1 MVPKKS
7 PRIPLELHQI
17 KAYEFYQKRL
27 ASGKEG
33 NEIDD
38 WQQAKEYLSQHPRA
52 ILAWNLKMPYR
63 GGKRLI
69 KRLLLSLQ
77 SLVRV
82 AWKLLIFPFWLF
94 QQIPGL
100 FAREDKDSR
109 TFAIDVV
116 KTIISALGLIATL
129 LAGIGLIVNYFNS
142 QAEMQL
148 TQQRLITER
157 FSKAVEQIGSGKEEV
172 VIGGIYS
179 LERIAKDSPKD
190 QWTIMEVL
198 TSYIRKNSPIPSNK
212 RQLKPEAEERE
223 KTPEKLPSV
232 SIPVQA
238 ALTVIGRR
246 KGDNLAETTDSNK
259 IKILDLSRTN
269 LRGANLNRANLNR
282 ASLHLANLNGAFLE
296 EANLDGANLNRA
308 NLNGAN
314 LDGAKLI
321 GANLIGA
328 NLNGANLNGANLNGA
343 NLIGAKLIGANL
355 NGANL
360 NGAFLIG
367 AFLIEANLEEA
378 NLNGANLNGA
388 SLNGAF
394 LRGAFLIGANL
405 NGASLN
411 GAFLRGAFLNG
422 AEGLNPE
429 QIKSA
434 CSWEKA
440 IYTEAKWDEDKQ
452 LWVVADREANQR
464 EIEKLKRDK
473 NSDPPNP
480 RLFSALCDNF
490 CLWNREMLTGD
501 ETSTFP

>member
-17 KAYEFYQKRL
+17 KAYEFYQQRL

-129 LAGIGLIVNYFNS
+129 SAGIGLFVNYRNS
-142 QAEMQL
+142 QAEMRL
-148 TQQRLITER
+148 TQERLITER
-157 FSKAVEQIGSGKEEV
+157 FSKAVEQIGNTKEEV

-198 TSYIRKNSPIPSNK
+198 TSYIRKNSPIPSNIQ
-212 RQLKPEAEERE
+212 QLEPEERE
-223 KTPEKLPSV
+223 KALEKLPSV

-246 KGDNLAETTDSNK
+246 KVENDQAGDNLAETNDFAGDNLAETTDFSK

-269 LRGANLNRANLNR
+269 LRGANLN
-282 ASLHLANLNGAFLE
+282 
-296 EANLDGANLNRA
+296 GANLNRA
-308 NLNGAN
+308 NLWE
-314 LDGAKLI
+314 
-321 GANLIGA
+321 A
-328 NLNGANLNGANLNGA
+328 NLNGANLNRANLYRAELKGA
-343 NLIGAKLIGANL
+343 NLIRANLKGANL
-355 NGANL
+355 DGANL
-360 NGAFLIG
+360 LNR
-367 AFLIEANLEEA
+367 ANLNRGILTTGWLIANLDEA

-388 SLNGAF
+388 V
-394 LRGAFLIGANL
+394 
-405 NGASLN
+405 
-411 GAFLRGAFLNG
+411 
-422 AEGLNPE
+422 GLNPE

-434 CSWEKA
+434 CFWERA
-440 IYTEAKWDEDKQ
+440 IYTQAKWDKDKK
-452 LWVVADREANQR
+452 LWVAADREANQR
-464 EIEKLKRDK
+464 EIDKLKGDK
-473 NSDPPNP
+473 NSDPRNP
-480 RLFSALCDNF
+480 IDC
-490 CLWNREMLTGD
+490 T
-501 ETSTFP
+501 TK

>member
-1 MVPKKS
+1 MAQKKS

-212 RQLKPEAEERE
+212 RQLKPEGEERE

-269 LRGANLNRANLNR
+269 LRGANLNRANLNG
-282 ASLHLANLNGAFLE
+282 ANLILANLNGAFLE
-296 EANLDGANLNRA
+296 EANLDGANLDGA
-308 NLNGAN
+308 NLNRAN

-321 GANLIGA
+321 GANLMGA
-328 NLNGANLNGANLNGA
+328 KLNGANLNGA
-343 NLIGAKLIGANL
+343 NLIGANLIGAKLIEADLEEANLIGANL
-355 NGANL
+355 V
-360 NGAFLIG
+360 G
-367 AFLIEANLEEA
+367 AFLIEADLEEA
-378 NLNGANLNGA
+378 NLNGAYLNGA
-388 SLNGAF
+388 SLDGAY

-405 NGASLN
+405 NRADLDGAYLRGANLDGANLN
-411 GAFLRGAFLNG
+411 RANLRGAFLIG

-452 LWVVADREANQR
+452 LWVAADREANQR
-464 EIEKLKRDK
+464 EIDKLKRDK
-473 NSDPPNP
+473 NSDPPNLIDCNP
-480 RLFSALCDNF
+480 HSA
-490 CLWNREMLTGD
+490 
-501 ETSTFP
+501 P

>member
-17 KAYEFYQKRL
+17 KAYEFYQQRL

-38 WQQAKEYLSQHPRA
+38 WQQAKEYFSQHPRA

-157 FSKAVEQIGSGKEEV
+157 FSKAVEQIGNNKEEV

-198 TSYIRKNSPIPSNK
+198 TSYIRKNSPIPSNIQ
-212 RQLKPEAEERE
+212 QLEPEERQ
-223 KTPEKLPSV
+223 KALEKLPSV

-246 KGDNLAETTDSNK
+246 KVENDQAGDNLAGTTDSNK
-259 IKILDLSRTN
+259 IKFLDLSGTN
-269 LRGANLNRANLNR
+269 LRGANLILANLNLANLNGANLIGANLIGANLIGANLNEAYLYGAYLNRAYLNEAYLNRANLDRANLNRANLNGAILDRADLIGADLNEADLIGANLNRANLNR
-282 ASLHLANLNGAFLE
+282 AN
-296 EANLDGANLNRA
+296 
-308 NLNGAN
+308 
-314 LDGAKLI
+314 LI

-328 NLNGANLNGANLNGA
+328 V
-343 NLIGAKLIGANL
+343 
-355 NGANL
+355 
-360 NGAFLIG
+360 
-367 AFLIEANLEEA
+367 
-378 NLNGANLNGA
+378 
-388 SLNGAF
+388 
-394 LRGAFLIGANL
+394 
-405 NGASLN
+405 
-411 GAFLRGAFLNG
+411 
-422 AEGLNPE
+422 GLNPE

-434 CSWEKA
+434 CFWERA
-440 IYTEAKWDEDKQ
+440 IHTQAKWDEDKQ
-452 LWVVADREANQR
+452 LWVAADREANQR
-464 EIEKLKRDK
+464 EIDKLKRDK

-480 RLFSALCDNF
+480 IDC
-490 CLWNREMLTGD
+490 T
-501 ETSTFP
+501 TK

>member
-17 KAYEFYQKRL
+17 KAHEFYQKRL

-38 WQQAKEYLSQHPRA
+38 WQQAKEYFSQHPRA
-52 ILAWNLKMPYR
+52 IFAWNLKMPYR

-109 TFAIDVV
+109 TFAIEVV

-129 LAGIGLIVNYFNS
+129 LAGIGLFLNYLNS
-142 QAEMQL
+142 QAERQL
-148 TQQRLITER
+148 IQERLITER
-157 FSKAVEQIGSGKEEV
+157 FSKAVEQIGNTKEEV

-198 TSYIRKNSPIPSNK
+198 TSYIRKNSPIPSNIE
-212 RQLKPEAEERE
+212 QLEPEERQ
-223 KTPEKLPSV
+223 KALEKLPSV

-269 LRGANLNRANLNR
+269 LSGANLNGANLNRANLNR
-282 ASLHLANLNGAFLE
+282 AYLNVANLKGAYLKEANLNRASLGFAKLEGARLNGADLNRADLKGAYLNRANLNGAKLE
-296 EANLDGANLNRA
+296 GAQLNRAYLNRA

-314 LDGAKLI
+314 L
-321 GANLIGA
+321 NLAYLDGA
-328 NLNGANLNGANLNGA
+328 NLNGAKLKGADLNLAYLDGAYLDGAYLNRAILFGA
-343 NLIGAKLIGANL
+343 RDLH
-355 NGANL
+355 
-360 NGAFLIG
+360 
-367 AFLIEANLEEA
+367 
-378 NLNGANLNGA
+378 
-388 SLNGAF
+388 
-394 LRGAFLIGANL
+394 
-405 NGASLN
+405 
-411 GAFLRGAFLNG
+411 
-422 AEGLNPE
+422 PE

-434 CSWEKA
+434 CFWERA
-440 IYTEAKWDEDKQ
+440 IHTQAKWDKDKQ
-452 LWVVADREANQR
+452 LWVAADPKANQR
-464 EIEKLKRDK
+464 EIDKLKRDK
-473 NSDPPNP
+473 NSDLPNP
-480 RLFSALCDNF
+480 IDCN
-490 CLWNREMLTGD
+490 TK
-501 ETSTFP
+501 

>member
-17 KAYEFYQKRL
+17 KAHEFYQKRL

-179 LERIAKDSPKD
+179 LERIAKDSRED

-198 TSYIRKNSPIPSNK
+198 TSYIRKNSPIPSNIQ
-212 RQLKPEAEERE
+212 QLEPAARE
-223 KTPEKLPSV
+223 KALEKLPSV

-246 KGDNLAETTDSNK
+246 KVENVQAGDNLAETTDPNK

-282 ASLHLANLNGAFLE
+282 A
-296 EANLDGANLNRA
+296 NLDGANLN
-308 NLNGAN
+308 
-314 LDGAKLI
+314 GAKLWV
-321 GANLIGA
+321 AY
-328 NLNGANLNGANLNGA
+328 LNGANLNGANLNGA
-343 NLIGAKLIGANL
+343 KLWVAYL

-360 NGAFLIG
+360 NGAY
-367 AFLIEANLEEA
+367 
-378 NLNGANLNGA
+378 LNGANLNGA
-388 SLNGAF
+388 KLNRADLNRAYLNGAD
-394 LRGAFLIGANL
+394 LNGAYLNGAILNRAYLNGAILNRAYLNGAILNGAYLNGADLNGAYLNGAILNGANL
-405 NGASLN
+405 YGAILW
-411 GAFLRGAFLNG
+411 G
-422 AEGLNPE
+422 AEVDPK

-434 CSWEKA
+434 CFWEKA
-440 IYTEAKWDEDKQ
+440 IYTESKWDKDKK
-452 LWVVADREANQR
+452 LWVAEDREANRR

-473 NSDPPNP
+473 NSDPRNP
-480 RLFSALCDNF
+480 IDCN
-490 CLWNREMLTGD
+490 TK
-501 ETSTFP
+501 

>member
-1 MVPKKS
+1 MVPRKS

-17 KAYEFYQKRL
+17 KAHQFYQKRL

-38 WQQAKEYLSQHPRA
+38 WQQAKEYFSQHPRA

-129 LAGIGLIVNYFNS
+129 SAGIGLFVNYLNS
-142 QAEMQL
+142 QAEIQL
-148 TQQRLITER
+148 IQERLITER

-198 TSYIRKNSPIPSNK
+198 TSYIRKNSPIPSNIQ
-212 RQLKPEAEERE
+212 QLEPEERQ
-223 KTPEKLPSV
+223 KALEKLPSV

-246 KGDNLAETTDSNK
+246 KVENDQAGDNLAETTYFNK
-259 IKILDLSRTN
+259 TKILDLSQTN
-269 LRGANLNRANLNR
+269 LR
-282 ASLHLANLNGAFLE
+282 
-296 EANLDGANLNRA
+296 EANLIL
-308 NLNGAN
+308 
-314 LDGAKLI
+314 
-321 GANLIGA
+321 
-328 NLNGANLNGANLNGA
+328 ANLNGANLNGA
-343 NLIGAKLIGANL
+343 NLIGANLIGAYLNGAFLVQANLIGANL
-355 NGANL
+355 NRAILNGANLIGANLTGAELFGANLKEAGLFGAELNGANLIVANLDGANLDGAELNGANLDGANL
-360 NGAFLIG
+360 NGAI
-367 AFLIEANLEEA
+367 
-378 NLNGANLNGA
+378 
-388 SLNGAF
+388 
-394 LRGAFLIGANL
+394 
-405 NGASLN
+405 
-411 GAFLRGAFLNG
+411 LNG
-422 AEGLNPE
+422 AEGLNPK

-434 CSWEKA
+434 CFWEKA
-440 IYTEAKWDEDKQ
+440 IYTESKWDEDKQ
-452 LWVVADREANQR
+452 LWVAADREANQR

-501 ETSTFP
+501 ETSIFP

>member
-1 MVPKKS
+1 MVPRKS

-17 KAYEFYQKRL
+17 KAHEFYQKRL

-38 WQQAKEYLSQHPRA
+38 WQQAKEYFSQHPRA

-129 LAGIGLIVNYFNS
+129 LAGIGLFVNYLNS
-142 QAEMQL
+142 QAERQL
-148 TQQRLITER
+148 IQERLITER
-157 FSKAVEQIGSGKEEV
+157 FSKAVEQIGNTKEEV

-198 TSYIRKNSPIPSNK
+198 TSYIRKNSPIPSNIE
-212 RQLKPEAEERE
+212 QLKPEERQ
-223 KTPEKLPSV
+223 KVLEKLPSV

-246 KGDNLAETTDSNK
+246 KVENDQAGDNLAETTDSNK

-269 LRGANLNRANLNR
+269 LREANLILANLNEANLNGANLNRANLI
-282 ASLHLANLNGAFLE
+282 
-296 EANLDGANLNRA
+296 GANLNRA

-314 LDGAKLI
+314 LK
-321 GANLIGA
+321 GANLWVA
-328 NLNGANLNGANLNGA
+328 YLNGANLNGANLKGA
-343 NLIGAKLIGANL
+343 NLKGAELIGANL
-355 NGANL
+355 YGANLYRANLYRANL
-360 NGAFLIG
+360 NGAYLK
-367 AFLIEANLEEA
+367 
-378 NLNGANLNGA
+378 GANLY
-388 SLNGAF
+388 
-394 LRGAFLIGANL
+394 
-405 NGASLN
+405 
-411 GAFLRGAFLNG
+411 G
-422 AEGLNPE
+422 AEDLYPE
-429 QIKSA
+429 SIKSA
-434 CSWEKA
+434 CFWEKA
-440 IYTEAKWDEDKQ
+440 IYTESKWDEDKQ
-452 LWVVADREANQR
+452 LWVAADREANQR

-480 RLFSALCDNF
+480 IDCN
-490 CLWNREMLTGD
+490 TK
-501 ETSTFP
+501 

>member
-38 WQQAKEYLSQHPRA
+38 WQQAKEYFSQHPRA

-109 TFAIDVV
+109 TFAIEVV

-129 LAGIGLIVNYFNS
+129 SAGIVLFLNYRNS

-157 FSKAVEQIGSGKEEV
+157 FSKAVEQIGNTKEEV

-198 TSYIRKNSPIPSNK
+198 TSYIRKNSPIPSNIQ
-212 RQLKPEAEERE
+212 QLKPEER
-223 KTPEKLPSV
+223 KKALKKLPSV

-246 KGDNLAETTDSNK
+246 KVENDQAGDNLAETTDSNK
-259 IKILDLSRTN
+259 IKILDLSQTN
-269 LRGANLNRANLNR
+269 LR
-282 ASLHLANLNGAFLE
+282 
-296 EANLDGANLNRA
+296 EANLIL
-308 NLNGAN
+308 
-314 LDGAKLI
+314 
-321 GANLIGA
+321 A

-343 NLIGAKLIGANL
+343 NLIRAYLNGANLYEANLIEANLIEAYLNGAYLNGAYLNGANLYRANL
-355 NGANL
+355 NGAIL
-360 NGAFLIG
+360 Y
-367 AFLIEANLEEA
+367 
-378 NLNGANLNGA
+378 GANLK
-388 SLNGAF
+388 
-394 LRGAFLIGANL
+394 GANL
-405 NGASLN
+405 KGANLILAILD
-411 GAFLRGAFLNG
+411 GARDLH
-422 AEGLNPE
+422 PE

-434 CSWEKA
+434 CFWEKA
-440 IYTEAKWDEDKQ
+440 IHTQAKWDFDKE
-452 LWVVADREANQR
+452 LWVAADREANQR

-480 RLFSALCDNF
+480 IDCN
-490 CLWNREMLTGD
+490 TK
-501 ETSTFP
+501 

>member
-129 LAGIGLIVNYFNS
+129 LAGIGLFVNYLNS
-142 QAEMQL
+142 QAERQL
-148 TQQRLITER
+148 IQERLITER
-157 FSKAVEQIGSGKEEV
+157 FSKAVEQIGNNKEEV

-198 TSYIRKNSPIPSNK
+198 TSYIRKNSPIPSNIQ
-212 RQLKPEAEERE
+212 QLEPEERQ
-223 KTPEKLPSV
+223 KALEKLPSV

-246 KGDNLAETTDSNK
+246 KVENDQAGDNLAGTTDSNK

-269 LRGANLNRANLNR
+269 LREANLNRANLNR
-282 ASLHLANLNGAFLE
+282 ANLNRANLNGAY
-296 EANLDGANLNRA
+296 LDGANLNRA
-308 NLNGAN
+308 NLNGAY
-314 LDGAKLI
+314 LDGAYLYRAYLYRAYLY
-321 GANLIGA
+321 GANLYRAYLYRANLYGA
-328 NLNGANLNGANLNGA
+328 NLYGAYLYGAV
-343 NLIGAKLIGANL
+343 
-355 NGANL
+355 
-360 NGAFLIG
+360 
-367 AFLIEANLEEA
+367 
-378 NLNGANLNGA
+378 
-388 SLNGAF
+388 
-394 LRGAFLIGANL
+394 
-405 NGASLN
+405 
-411 GAFLRGAFLNG
+411 
-422 AEGLNPE
+422 GLHPE

-434 CSWEKA
+434 CFWERA
-440 IYTEAKWDEDKQ
+440 IYTQAKWDKDKK
-452 LWVVADREANQR
+452 LWVAADPKANQR
-464 EIEKLKRDK
+464 EIDKLKRDK
-473 NSDPPNP
+473 NSDPRNP
-480 RLFSALCDNF
+480 IDC
-490 CLWNREMLTGD
+490 T
-501 ETSTFP
+501 TK

>member
-1 MVPKKS
+1 MAQKKS

-17 KAYEFYQKRL
+17 KAHEFYQKRL

-198 TSYIRKNSPIPSNK
+198 TSYIRKNSPIPSNIE
-212 RQLKPEAEERE
+212 QLKPEERQ
-223 KTPEKLPSV
+223 KALEKLPSV

-246 KGDNLAETTDSNK
+246 KVENDQAGDNLAETTDSNK

-269 LRGANLNRANLNR
+269 LRGANLNRANLN
-282 ASLHLANLNGAFLE
+282 
-296 EANLDGANLNRA
+296 GAN
-308 NLNGAN
+308 
-314 LDGAKLI
+314 LI

-328 NLNGANLNGANLNGA
+328 NLNRANLIGANLGANLYGANLNGAYLW
-343 NLIGAKLIGANL
+343 GAKVD
-355 NGANL
+355 
-360 NGAFLIG
+360 
-367 AFLIEANLEEA
+367 
-378 NLNGANLNGA
+378 
-388 SLNGAF
+388 
-394 LRGAFLIGANL
+394 
-405 NGASLN
+405 
-411 GAFLRGAFLNG
+411 
-422 AEGLNPE
+422 PK

-434 CSWEKA
+434 CFWEKA
-440 IYTEAKWDEDKQ
+440 IHTQVKWDKDKQ
-452 LWVVADREANQR
+452 LWVAADREANQR

-473 NSDPPNP
+473 NSDPRNP
-480 RLFSALCDNF
+480 IDCN
-490 CLWNREMLTGD
+490 TK
-501 ETSTFP
+501 

>member
-1 MVPKKS
+1 MVPRKS

-17 KAYEFYQKRL
+17 KAHEFYQKRL

-38 WQQAKEYLSQHPRA
+38 WQQAKEYFSQHPRA

-63 GGKRLI
+63 RGKRLI

-129 LAGIGLIVNYFNS
+129 FAGIGLFVNYLNS
-142 QAEMQL
+142 QAERQL
-148 TQQRLITER
+148 IQERLITER
-157 FSKAVEQIGSGKEEV
+157 FSKAVEQIGNNKEEV

-198 TSYIRKNSPIPSNK
+198 TSYIRKNSPIPSNIE
-212 RQLKPEAEERE
+212 QLKPEERQ
-223 KTPEKLPSV
+223 KVLEKLPSV

-246 KGDNLAETTDSNK
+246 KVENDQAGDNLAETTDSNK

-269 LRGANLNRANLNR
+269 LRGANLNRANL
-282 ASLHLANLNGAFLE
+282 
-296 EANLDGANLNRA
+296 DGANLNRA
-308 NLNGAN
+308 NL
-314 LDGAKLI
+314 D
-321 GANLIGA
+321 GA
-328 NLNGANLNGANLNGA
+328 NLNGANLNRANLYRANLNEA
-343 NLIGAKLIGANL
+343 YLYRAYLNEAILWGAKL
-355 NGANL
+355 NGAYL
-360 NGAFLIG
+360 N
-367 AFLIEANLEEA
+367 EA
-378 NLNGANLNGA
+378 NLNGAELNGA
-388 SLNGAF
+388 YLNGAD
-394 LRGAFLIGANL
+394 LNRANL
-405 NGASLN
+405 YGAILW
-411 GAFLRGAFLNG
+411 GAILWG
-422 AEGLNPE
+422 AEVDPK

-434 CSWEKA
+434 CFWERA
-440 IYTEAKWDEDKQ
+440 IYTEANWDEDKQ
-452 LWVVADREANQR
+452 LWVAADREANQR

-473 NSDPPNP
+473 NSDPRNP
-480 RLFSALCDNF
+480 IDCN
-490 CLWNREMLTGD
+490 TK
-501 ETSTFP
+501 

>member
-198 TSYIRKNSPIPSNK
+198 TSYIRKNSPIPSNIQ
-212 RQLKPEAEERE
+212 QLKPEAEERE

-282 ASLHLANLNGAFLE
+282 ANLDGANLNGAFLE

-308 NLNGAN
+308 NLNRAN
-314 LDGAKLI
+314 LDGAKLIGANLIGAFLNGANLNGANLNGANLI

-328 NLNGANLNGANLNGA
+328 NLNGANLNGA
-343 NLIGAKLIGANL
+343 
-355 NGANL
+355 
-360 NGAFLIG
+360 
-367 AFLIEANLEEA
+367 
-378 NLNGANLNGA
+378 
-388 SLNGAF
+388 
-394 LRGAFLIGANL
+394 
-405 NGASLN
+405 
-411 GAFLRGAFLNG
+411 FLNG

-434 CSWEKA
+434 CFWEKA

-501 ETSTFP
+501 ETSIFP

>member
-17 KAYEFYQKRL
+17 KAHEFYQKRL

-38 WQQAKEYLSQHPRA
+38 WQQAKEYFSQHPRA

-63 GGKRLI
+63 RGKTLI

-129 LAGIGLIVNYFNS
+129 FAGIGLFVNYLNS
-142 QAEMQL
+142 QAEIQL
-148 TQQRLITER
+148 IQERLITER
-157 FSKAVEQIGSGKEEV
+157 FSKAVEQIGNNKEEV

-179 LERIAKDSPKD
+179 LERIAKDSSKD

-198 TSYIRKNSPIPSNK
+198 TSYIRKNSPIPSNIQ
-212 RQLKPEAEERE
+212 QLKPEARQ
-223 KTPEKLPSV
+223 KSLEKLPSV

-246 KGDNLAETTDSNK
+246 KVENDQAGDNLAETTDSNK

-269 LRGANLNRANLNR
+269 LRGANLNGASLIGANLNEANLNLANLNR
-282 ASLHLANLNGAFLE
+282 AYLNEANLNLANLNLANLNGAYLNLANLNLANLNGAYLNLANLNL
-296 EANLDGANLNRA
+296 ANLDGANLYGADLIGANLNRANLNRA

-314 LDGAKLI
+314 LDGANLIGADLIGADLI
-321 GANLIGA
+321 GANLDGA
-328 NLNGANLNGANLNGA
+328 NLW
-343 NLIGAKLIGANL
+343 
-355 NGANL
+355 
-360 NGAFLIG
+360 
-367 AFLIEANLEEA
+367 
-378 NLNGANLNGA
+378 
-388 SLNGAF
+388 
-394 LRGAFLIGANL
+394 
-405 NGASLN
+405 
-411 GAFLRGAFLNG
+411 G
-422 AEGLNPE
+422 AEVDPK

-434 CSWEKA
+434 CFWESA
-440 IYTEAKWDEDKQ
+440 IYTQGKWDEDKQ
-452 LWVVADREANQR
+452 LWVAADPKANQR
-464 EIEKLKRDK
+464 EIDKLKRDK

-480 RLFSALCDNF
+480 INCTTKYRLYY
-490 CLWNREMLTGD
+490 
-501 ETSTFP
+501 

>member
-17 KAYEFYQKRL
+17 KAHEFYQKRL

-38 WQQAKEYLSQHPRA
+38 WQQAKEYFSQHPRA

-129 LAGIGLIVNYFNS
+129 FAGIGLFVNYLNS
-142 QAEMQL
+142 QAERQL
-148 TQQRLITER
+148 IQERLITER
-157 FSKAVEQIGSGKEEV
+157 FSKAVEQIGNPKEEV

-198 TSYIRKNSPIPSNK
+198 TSYIRKNSPIPSNIE
-212 RQLKPEAEERE
+212 QLEPEERQE
-223 KTPEKLPSV
+223 ALEKLPSV

-246 KGDNLAETTDSNK
+246 KVENDQAGDNLAETTDPNK

-269 LRGANLNRANLNR
+269 LREANLDGAYLNRANLI
-282 ASLHLANLNGAFLE
+282 
-296 EANLDGANLNRA
+296 GANLNRA
-308 NLNGAN
+308 NLNGAYLYRAYLNRAN
-314 LDGAKLI
+314 LYGAHLNGAYLF
-321 GANLIGA
+321 GANLYGA
-328 NLNGANLNGANLNGA
+328 NLNGADLYGADLYGAHLFGAHLNGADLNGANLNGANLNRA
-343 NLIGAKLIGANL
+343 V
-355 NGANL
+355 
-360 NGAFLIG
+360 
-367 AFLIEANLEEA
+367 
-378 NLNGANLNGA
+378 
-388 SLNGAF
+388 
-394 LRGAFLIGANL
+394 
-405 NGASLN
+405 
-411 GAFLRGAFLNG
+411 
-422 AEGLNPE
+422 GLNPE

-440 IYTEAKWDEDKQ
+440 IYTQAKWDFDKQ
-452 LWVVADREANQR
+452 LWVAEDWKANQR

-480 RLFSALCDNF
+480 INCNTKYFN
-490 CLWNREMLTGD
+490 
-501 ETSTFP
+501 

>member
-17 KAYEFYQKRL
+17 KAHQFYQKRL

-38 WQQAKEYLSQHPRA
+38 WQQAKEYFSQHPRA

-63 GGKRLI
+63 RGKRLI

-129 LAGIGLIVNYFNS
+129 FAGIGLFVNYLNS
-142 QAEMQL
+142 QAERQL
-148 TQQRLITER
+148 IQERLITER

-198 TSYIRKNSPIPSNK
+198 TSYIRKNSPIPSNIQ
-212 RQLKPEAEERE
+212 QLKPEAEERE

-246 KGDNLAETTDSNK
+246 KVENDQAGDNLAETTNPNK
-259 IKILDLSRTN
+259 IKILDLSGTN
-269 LRGANLNRANLNR
+269 LRGADLIGANLFGANLFGANLYGAKLWVAYLNGANLFGANLNRADLNRADLFGANLYGANLFGANLYGADLNRANLYGANLNRAN
-282 ASLHLANLNGAFLE
+282 
-296 EANLDGANLNRA
+296 
-308 NLNGAN
+308 
-314 LDGAKLI
+314 LI

-328 NLNGANLNGANLNGA
+328 NLNGANLNGANL
-343 NLIGAKLIGANL
+343 IGANL
-355 NGANL
+355 NRANLKGANL
-360 NGAFLIG
+360 YGADLYG
-367 AFLIEANLEEA
+367 AV
-378 NLNGANLNGA
+378 
-388 SLNGAF
+388 
-394 LRGAFLIGANL
+394 
-405 NGASLN
+405 
-411 GAFLRGAFLNG
+411 
-422 AEGLNPE
+422 GLNPE

-434 CSWEKA
+434 CFWERA
-440 IYTEAKWDEDKQ
+440 IHTQAKWDEDKQ
-452 LWVVADREANQR
+452 LWVAADREANQR
-464 EIEKLKRDK
+464 EIDKLKRDK

-480 RLFSALCDNF
+480 IDCNTKSFN
-490 CLWNREMLTGD
+490 
-501 ETSTFP
+501 

>member
-17 KAYEFYQKRL
+17 KAYEFYQQRL

-38 WQQAKEYLSQHPRA
+38 WQQAKEYFSQHPRA

-129 LAGIGLIVNYFNS
+129 LAGIGLFVNYLNS
-142 QAEMQL
+142 QAEIQL

-157 FSKAVEQIGSGKEEV
+157 FSKAVEQIGNNKEEV

-198 TSYIRKNSPIPSNK
+198 TSYIRKNSPIPSNIQ
-212 RQLKPEAEERE
+212 QLEPEERQ
-223 KTPEKLPSV
+223 KALEKLPSV

-246 KGDNLAETTDSNK
+246 KVENDQAGDNLAGTTDSNK
-259 IKILDLSRTN
+259 IKFLDLSGTN
-269 LRGANLNRANLNR
+269 LRGANLILANLNLANLNGANLIGANLIGANLIGANLNEAYLYGAYLNRAYLNEAYLNRANLDRANLNRANLNGAILDRADLIGADLNEADLIGANLNRANLNR
-282 ASLHLANLNGAFLE
+282 A
-296 EANLDGANLNRA
+296 NLNRA
-308 NLNGAN
+308 N
-314 LDGAKLI
+314 LI

-328 NLNGANLNGANLNGA
+328 V
-343 NLIGAKLIGANL
+343 
-355 NGANL
+355 
-360 NGAFLIG
+360 
-367 AFLIEANLEEA
+367 
-378 NLNGANLNGA
+378 
-388 SLNGAF
+388 
-394 LRGAFLIGANL
+394 
-405 NGASLN
+405 
-411 GAFLRGAFLNG
+411 
-422 AEGLNPE
+422 GLNPE

-434 CSWEKA
+434 CFWERA
-440 IYTEAKWDEDKQ
+440 IHTQAKWDEDKQ
-452 LWVVADREANQR
+452 LWVAADREANQR
-464 EIEKLKRDK
+464 EIDKLKRDK

-480 RLFSALCDNF
+480 IDC
-490 CLWNREMLTGD
+490 T
-501 ETSTFP
+501 TK

>member
-17 KAYEFYQKRL
+17 KAHEFYQKRL

-38 WQQAKEYLSQHPRA
+38 WQQAKEYFSQHPRA

-63 GGKRLI
+63 RGKRLI

-157 FSKAVEQIGSGKEEV
+157 FSKAVEQIGNPKEEV

-198 TSYIRKNSPIPSNK
+198 TSYIRKNSPIPSNIQ
-212 RQLKPEAEERE
+212 QLEPEERE
-223 KTPEKLPSV
+223 KALEKLPSV

-246 KGDNLAETTDSNK
+246 KVENDQAGDNLAETTDFAWDNLAETTDFSK

-269 LRGANLNRANLNR
+269 LSGANLNRANLNR
-282 ASLHLANLNGAFLE
+282 AYLN
-296 EANLDGANLNRA
+296 EAYLY
-308 NLNGAN
+308 
-314 LDGAKLI
+314 
-321 GANLIGA
+321 GA

-343 NLIGAKLIGANL
+343 NLNGAKLI
-355 NGANL
+355 
-360 NGAFLIG
+360 
-367 AFLIEANLEEA
+367 EA

-388 SLNGAF
+388 KLIEAKLNGAN
-394 LRGAFLIGANL
+394 LYVANLNGADLIGSDLKGADLKGADLNLADLKGADLIGANLIGANL
-405 NGASLN
+405 NGAENLY
-411 GAFLRGAFLNG
+411 
-422 AEGLNPE
+422 PE

-434 CSWEKA
+434 CFWEKA
-440 IYTEAKWDEDKQ
+440 IHTEAKWDEDKQ
-452 LWVVADREANQR
+452 LWVAEDWKANQQ
-464 EIEKLKRDK
+464 EIEKL
-473 NSDPPNP
+473 
-480 RLFSALCDNF
+480 
-490 CLWNREMLTGD
+490 
-501 ETSTFP
+501 

>member
-1 MVPKKS
+1 MVPRKS

-17 KAYEFYQKRL
+17 KAHQFYQKRL

-129 LAGIGLIVNYFNS
+129 LAGIGLFVNYLNS
-142 QAEMQL
+142 QAEIQL
-148 TQQRLITER
+148 IQERLITER

-198 TSYIRKNSPIPSNK
+198 TSYIRKNSPIPSNIQ
-212 RQLKPEAEERE
+212 QLEPEERQ
-223 KTPEKLPSV
+223 KALEKLPSV

-246 KGDNLAETTDSNK
+246 KVENDQAGDNLAETTYFNK
-259 IKILDLSRTN
+259 TKILDLSQTN
-269 LRGANLNRANLNR
+269 LR
-282 ASLHLANLNGAFLE
+282 
-296 EANLDGANLNRA
+296 EANLIL
-308 NLNGAN
+308 
-314 LDGAKLI
+314 
-321 GANLIGA
+321 
-328 NLNGANLNGANLNGA
+328 ANLNGANLNGA
-343 NLIGAKLIGANL
+343 NLIGANLIGAYLNGAFLVQANLIGANL
-355 NGANL
+355 NRAILNGANLIGANLTGAELFGANLKEAGLFGAELNGANLIVANLDGANLDGAELNGANLDGANL
-360 NGAFLIG
+360 NGAI
-367 AFLIEANLEEA
+367 
-378 NLNGANLNGA
+378 
-388 SLNGAF
+388 
-394 LRGAFLIGANL
+394 
-405 NGASLN
+405 
-411 GAFLRGAFLNG
+411 LNG
-422 AEGLNPE
+422 AEGLNPK

-434 CSWEKA
+434 CFWEKA
-440 IYTEAKWDEDKQ
+440 IYTESKWDEDKQ
-452 LWVVADREANQR
+452 LWVAADREANQR

-480 RLFSALCDNF
+480 IDCN
-490 CLWNREMLTGD
+490 TK
-501 ETSTFP
+501 

>member
-17 KAYEFYQKRL
+17 KAHEFYQKRL

-38 WQQAKEYLSQHPRA
+38 WQQAKEYFSQHPRA

-63 GGKRLI
+63 RGKRLI

-109 TFAIDVV
+109 TFAIEVV

-157 FSKAVEQIGSGKEEV
+157 FSKAVEQIGNNKEEV

-198 TSYIRKNSPIPSNK
+198 TSYIRKNSPISSNIQ
-212 RQLKPEAEERE
+212 QLEPEERE
-223 KTPEKLPSV
+223 KALEKLPSV

-246 KGDNLAETTDSNK
+246 KVENDQAGDNLAETTDFNK
-259 IKILDLSRTN
+259 TKFLDLSRTN
-269 LRGANLNRANLNR
+269 LREAYLDGANLNRAYLNGAYLNGAILYRAHLNEAYLNGANLNRAYLNGAYLNGAILYRANLNEAHLNEAYLNGAILYRAYLNRANLNRANLKGANLNGANLKGANLNRANL
-282 ASLHLANLNGAFLE
+282 
-296 EANLDGANLNRA
+296 
-308 NLNGAN
+308 
-314 LDGAKLI
+314 K
-321 GANLIGA
+321 GA
-328 NLNGANLNGANLNGA
+328 NLNGANLNGA
-343 NLIGAKLIGANL
+343 KLKGANL

-360 NGAFLIG
+360 NGAKLK
-367 AFLIEANLEEA
+367 
-378 NLNGANLNGA
+378 
-388 SLNGAF
+388 
-394 LRGAFLIGANL
+394 
-405 NGASLN
+405 
-411 GAFLRGAFLNG
+411 G
-422 AEGLNPE
+422 AEGLNPK

-434 CSWEKA
+434 CFWEKA
-440 IYTEAKWDEDKQ
+440 IYTGFEWDEDKQ
-452 LWVVADREANQR
+452 LWVAADREANQR

-473 NSDPPNP
+473 NSDPRNP
-480 RLFSALCDNF
+480 INCN
-490 CLWNREMLTGD
+490 TK
-501 ETSTFP
+501 

>member
-1 MVPKKS
+1 
-7 PRIPLELHQI
+7 
-17 KAYEFYQKRL
+17 
-27 ASGKEG
+27 
-33 NEIDD
+33 
-38 WQQAKEYLSQHPRA
+38 
-52 ILAWNLKMPYR
+52 
-63 GGKRLI
+63 LI

-109 TFAIDVV
+109 TFAIEVV

-129 LAGIGLIVNYFNS
+129 SAGIVLFLNYRNS

-157 FSKAVEQIGSGKEEV
+157 FSKAVEQIGNTKEEV

-198 TSYIRKNSPIPSNK
+198 TSYIRKNSPIPSNIQ
-212 RQLKPEAEERE
+212 QLKPEER
-223 KTPEKLPSV
+223 KKALKKLPSV
-232 SIPVQA
+232 SISVQA

-246 KGDNLAETTDSNK
+246 KVENDQAGDNLAETTDSNK

-282 ASLHLANLNGAFLE
+282 A
-296 EANLDGANLNRA
+296 NLDGANLN
-308 NLNGAN
+308 
-314 LDGAKLI
+314 GAKLWV
-321 GANLIGA
+321 AY
-328 NLNGANLNGANLNGA
+328 LNGANLNGAY
-343 NLIGAKLIGANL
+343 L

-360 NGAFLIG
+360 NGAKLNRADLNRAYLNG
-367 AFLIEANLEEA
+367 ADLNGAYLNGAI
-378 NLNGANLNGA
+378 LNGANLYGA
-388 SLNGAF
+388 ILW
-394 LRGAFLIGANL
+394 
-405 NGASLN
+405 
-411 GAFLRGAFLNG
+411 G
-422 AEGLNPE
+422 AEVDPK

-434 CSWEKA
+434 CFWEKA
-440 IYTEAKWDEDKQ
+440 IYTESKWDEDKQ
-452 LWVVADREANQR
+452 LWVAADREANQR

-473 NSDPPNP
+473 NSDPRNP
-480 RLFSALCDNF
+480 INCNTKSFN
-490 CLWNREMLTGD
+490 
-501 ETSTFP
+501 

>member
-17 KAYEFYQKRL
+17 KAHEFYQKRL

-38 WQQAKEYLSQHPRA
+38 WQQAKEYFSQHPRA

-109 TFAIDVV
+109 TFAIEVV

-129 LAGIGLIVNYFNS
+129 SAGIGLFVNYLNS
-142 QAEMQL
+142 QAERQL
-148 TQQRLITER
+148 IQERLITER
-157 FSKAVEQIGSGKEEV
+157 FSKAVEQIGNPKEEV

-198 TSYIRKNSPIPSNK
+198 TSYIRKNSPIPSNIQ
-212 RQLKPEAEERE
+212 QLEPEERQE
-223 KTPEKLPSV
+223 ALEKLPSV

-246 KGDNLAETTDSNK
+246 KVENDQAGDNLAETNDSNK

-269 LRGANLNRANLNR
+269 LRE
-282 ASLHLANLNGAFLE
+282 ANLNG
-296 EANLDGANLNRA
+296 ANLDGANLNRA

-314 LDGAKLI
+314 LNRANLNGAELYRAELYRANLYGANLKGANLWVANLYGANLYGAELI
-321 GANLIGA
+321 GAELIGAYLIEANLNGANLKGADLNGADLNGANLIGA
-328 NLNGANLNGANLNGA
+328 NLYRAKLNGASLNRANLIEANLNRADLYRAKLNGANLNRA
-343 NLIGAKLIGANL
+343 NLY
-355 NGANL
+355 
-360 NGAFLIG
+360 
-367 AFLIEANLEEA
+367 
-378 NLNGANLNGA
+378 
-388 SLNGAF
+388 
-394 LRGAFLIGANL
+394 
-405 NGASLN
+405 
-411 GAFLRGAFLNG
+411 G
-422 AEGLNPE
+422 AEDLYRE
-429 QIKSA
+429 SIKSA
-434 CSWEKA
+434 CFWEKA
-440 IYTEAKWDEDKQ
+440 IYTESKWDEDTE
-452 LWVVADREANQR
+452 LWVAEDREANQR

-473 NSDPPNP
+473 NSDPRNP
-480 RLFSALCDNF
+480 IDCN
-490 CLWNREMLTGD
+490 TK
-501 ETSTFP
+501 

>member
-17 KAYEFYQKRL
+17 KAHEFYQKRL

-33 NEIDD
+33 SEIDD

-63 GGKRLI
+63 RGKRLI

-129 LAGIGLIVNYFNS
+129 SAGIGLFVNYLNS
-142 QAEMQL
+142 QAEIQL

-157 FSKAVEQIGSGKEEV
+157 FSKAVEQIGNTKEEV

-198 TSYIRKNSPIPSNK
+198 TSYIRKNSPIPSNIQ
-212 RQLKPEAEERE
+212 QLEPAARE
-223 KTPEKLPSV
+223 KALEKLPSV

-246 KGDNLAETTDSNK
+246 KVENDQAGDNLAETTDPNK

-269 LRGANLNRANLNR
+269 LRGAK
-282 ASLHLANLNGAFLE
+282 LNGADLKG
-296 EANLDGANLNRA
+296 ANLDGANLN
-308 NLNGAN
+308 
-314 LDGAKLI
+314 GAKLWV
-321 GANLIGA
+321 A

-343 NLIGAKLIGANL
+343 KLWVAYLNGAFLEEANLKRANLNGAKLIGANL
-355 NGANL
+355 NRANL
-360 NGAFLIG
+360 NRANLNR
-367 AFLIEANLEEA
+367 ANLEEA
-378 NLNGANLNGA
+378 KLNGAILNGANLNEA
-388 SLNGAF
+388 NLNRAN
-394 LRGAFLIGANL
+394 LNRAKLNRAKLNGANL
-405 NGASLN
+405 NRANLN
-411 GAFLRGAFLNG
+411 R
-422 AEGLNPE
+422 AEDLYPE

-434 CSWEKA
+434 CFWERA
-440 IYTEAKWDEDKQ
+440 IYTEAKWDKDKK
-452 LWVVADREANQR
+452 LWVAADREANKR
-464 EIEKLKRDK
+464 EIDKLKRDK
-473 NSDPPNP
+473 NSDPRNP
-480 RLFSALCDNF
+480 IDCN
-490 CLWNREMLTGD
+490 TK
-501 ETSTFP
+501 

>member
-17 KAYEFYQKRL
+17 KAHEFYQKRL

-63 GGKRLI
+63 RGKRLI

-129 LAGIGLIVNYFNS
+129 FAGIGLFVNYLNS
-142 QAEMQL
+142 QAEIQL

-157 FSKAVEQIGSGKEEV
+157 FSKAVEQIGNNKEEV

-198 TSYIRKNSPIPSNK
+198 TSYIRKNSPIPSNIQ
-212 RQLKPEAEERE
+212 QLEPEERQKE
-223 KTPEKLPSV
+223 LEKLPSV

-246 KGDNLAETTDSNK
+246 KVENDQAGDNLAETNDPNK
-259 IKILDLSRTN
+259 IKFLDLSGTN
-269 LRGANLNRANLNR
+269 LRGANLNGASLNRANLI
-282 ASLHLANLNGAFLE
+282 
-296 EANLDGANLNRA
+296 GANLNRA
-308 NLNGAN
+308 NLIGANLIEANLNRAN
-314 LDGAKLI
+314 LDGANLI
-321 GANLIGA
+321 GAKLNGAYLNRANLNRANLIAANLNGAYLEEANLIAA
-328 NLNGANLNGANLNGA
+328 NLNGANLNGA
-343 NLIGAKLIGANL
+343 
-355 NGANL
+355 
-360 NGAFLIG
+360 
-367 AFLIEANLEEA
+367 
-378 NLNGANLNGA
+378 
-388 SLNGAF
+388 
-394 LRGAFLIGANL
+394 RGLH
-405 NGASLN
+405 
-411 GAFLRGAFLNG
+411 
-422 AEGLNPE
+422 PE

-434 CSWEKA
+434 CFWEKA
-440 IYTEAKWDEDKQ
+440 IHTEAKWDEDKQ
-452 LWVVADREANQR
+452 LWVAEDWKANQQ

-473 NSDPPNP
+473 NSEPPNP
-480 RLFSALCDNF
+480 INCN
-490 CLWNREMLTGD
+490 TK
-501 ETSTFP
+501 

>member
-17 KAYEFYQKRL
+17 KAHEFYQKRL

-157 FSKAVEQIGSGKEEV
+157 FSKAVEQIGSGKDKEEV

-179 LERIAKDSPKD
+179 LERIAKDSLKD

-198 TSYIRKNSPIPSNK
+198 TSYIRKNSRIRSDIE
-212 RQLKPEAEERE
+212 QLEPEERQ
-223 KTPEKLPSV
+223 KALEKLPSV

-246 KGDNLAETTDSNK
+246 KVENEQAGDNLAETTDSNK

-269 LRGANLNRANLNR
+269 LRGANLN
-282 ASLHLANLNGAFLE
+282 
-296 EANLDGANLNRA
+296 GANLN
-308 NLNGAN
+308 
-314 LDGAKLI
+314 

-328 NLNGANLNGANLNGA
+328 NLNGADLYRANLYRAYLNGAYLNGAYLYRA
-343 NLIGAKLIGANL
+343 NLIGA
-355 NGANL
+355 
-360 NGAFLIG
+360 F
-367 AFLIEANLEEA
+367 LEEA
-378 NLNGANLNGA
+378 NLNRAN
-388 SLNGAF
+388 
-394 LRGAFLIGANL
+394 
-405 NGASLN
+405 
-411 GAFLRGAFLNG
+411 LNG

-434 CSWEKA
+434 CFWEKA
-440 IYTEAKWDEDKQ
+440 IYTESKWDKDKQ
-452 LWVVADREANQR
+452 LWVAEDPKANQR

-473 NSDPPNP
+473 NSDPRNP
-480 RLFSALCDNF
+480 IDCN
-490 CLWNREMLTGD
+490 TK
-501 ETSTFP
+501 

>member
-1 MVPKKS
+1 MVPRKS

-38 WQQAKEYLSQHPRA
+38 WQQAKEYFSQHPRA

-129 LAGIGLIVNYFNS
+129 SAGIGLFVNYLNS
-142 QAEMQL
+142 QAEIQL
-148 TQQRLITER
+148 IQERLITER

-198 TSYIRKNSPIPSNK
+198 TSYIRKNSPIPSNIQ
-212 RQLKPEAEERE
+212 QLEPEERQ
-223 KTPEKLPSV
+223 KALEKLPSV

-246 KGDNLAETTDSNK
+246 KVENDQAGDNLAETTYFNK
-259 IKILDLSRTN
+259 TKILDLSQTN
-269 LRGANLNRANLNR
+269 LR
-282 ASLHLANLNGAFLE
+282 
-296 EANLDGANLNRA
+296 EANLIL
-308 NLNGAN
+308 
-314 LDGAKLI
+314 
-321 GANLIGA
+321 
-328 NLNGANLNGANLNGA
+328 ANLNGANLNGA
-343 NLIGAKLIGANL
+343 NLIGANLIGAYLNGAFLVQANLIGANL
-355 NGANL
+355 NRAILNGANLIGANLTGAELFGANLKEAGLFGAELNGANLIVANLDGANLDGAELNGANLDGANL
-360 NGAFLIG
+360 NGAI
-367 AFLIEANLEEA
+367 
-378 NLNGANLNGA
+378 
-388 SLNGAF
+388 
-394 LRGAFLIGANL
+394 
-405 NGASLN
+405 
-411 GAFLRGAFLNG
+411 LNG
-422 AEGLNPE
+422 AEGLNPK

-434 CSWEKA
+434 CFWEKA
-440 IYTEAKWDEDKQ
+440 IYTESKWDEDKQ

-480 RLFSALCDNF
+480 IDCN
-490 CLWNREMLTGD
+490 TK
-501 ETSTFP
+501 

>member
-1 MVPKKS
+1 
-7 PRIPLELHQI
+7 
-17 KAYEFYQKRL
+17 
-27 ASGKEG
+27 
-33 NEIDD
+33 
-38 WQQAKEYLSQHPRA
+38 
-52 ILAWNLKMPYR
+52 MPYR

-157 FSKAVEQIGSGKEEV
+157 FSKAVEQIGNNKEEV

-198 TSYIRKNSPIPSNK
+198 TSYIRKNSPIPSNIQ
-212 RQLKPEAEERE
+212 QLEPEERQ
-223 KTPEKLPSV
+223 KALEKLPSV

-246 KGDNLAETTDSNK
+246 KVENDQAGDNLAGTTDSNK
-259 IKILDLSRTN
+259 IKFLDLSGTN
-269 LRGANLNRANLNR
+269 LRGANLILANLNLANLNGANLIGANLIGANLDGANLDGAYLNEAYLNRAYLNEAYLYGAYLNRAYLNEAYLNEAYLNRANLDRANLNRANLNGAILDRADLIGADLNEADLIGANLNRANLNR
-282 ASLHLANLNGAFLE
+282 A
-296 EANLDGANLNRA
+296 NLNRA
-308 NLNGAN
+308 NL
-314 LDGAKLI
+314 I
-321 GANLIGA
+321 GAY
-328 NLNGANLNGANLNGA
+328 LNGAV
-343 NLIGAKLIGANL
+343 
-355 NGANL
+355 
-360 NGAFLIG
+360 
-367 AFLIEANLEEA
+367 
-378 NLNGANLNGA
+378 
-388 SLNGAF
+388 
-394 LRGAFLIGANL
+394 
-405 NGASLN
+405 
-411 GAFLRGAFLNG
+411 
-422 AEGLNPE
+422 GLNPE

-434 CSWEKA
+434 CFWERA
-440 IYTEAKWDEDKQ
+440 IHTQAKWDEDKQ
-452 LWVVADREANQR
+452 LWVAADREANQR
-464 EIEKLKRDK
+464 EIDKLKRDK

-480 RLFSALCDNF
+480 IDC
-490 CLWNREMLTGD
+490 T
-501 ETSTFP
+501 TK

>member
-1 MVPKKS
+1 MAQKKS

-63 GGKRLI
+63 REKRLI

-129 LAGIGLIVNYFNS
+129 FAGIGLIVNYFNS

-157 FSKAVEQIGSGKEEV
+157 FSKAVEQIGNTKEEV

-198 TSYIRKNSPIPSNK
+198 TSYIRKNSPIPSNIE
-212 RQLKPEAEERE
+212 QLEPEERQ
-223 KTPEKLPSV
+223 KALEKLPSV

-246 KGDNLAETTDSNK
+246 KVENDQAGDNLAGTTDFNK

-269 LRGANLNRANLNR
+269 LREANLNRANLNR
-282 ASLHLANLNGAFLE
+282 ANLNRANLNGAYLE
-296 EANLDGANLNRA
+296 EANLIGANLNGAYLEGAYLNRANLNRA
-308 NLNGAN
+308 NLNGAY
-314 LDGAKLI
+314 LEEAKLN
-321 GANLIGA
+321 GAYLEEANLNGAYLNRANLNRANLIGA
-328 NLNGANLNGANLNGA
+328 NLNGAY
-343 NLIGAKLIGANL
+343 
-355 NGANL
+355 
-360 NGAFLIG
+360 
-367 AFLIEANLEEA
+367 LEEA
-378 NLNGANLNGA
+378 NLNGAEDLH
-388 SLNGAF
+388 
-394 LRGAFLIGANL
+394 
-405 NGASLN
+405 
-411 GAFLRGAFLNG
+411 
-422 AEGLNPE
+422 PE

-434 CSWEKA
+434 CFWERA
-440 IYTEAKWDEDKQ
+440 IYTQAKWDKDKK
-452 LWVVADREANQR
+452 LWVAEDPKANQR

-480 RLFSALCDNF
+480 IDCN
-490 CLWNREMLTGD
+490 TK
-501 ETSTFP
+501 

>member
-17 KAYEFYQKRL
+17 KAHQFYQKRL

-38 WQQAKEYLSQHPRA
+38 WQQAKEYFSQHPRA

-63 GGKRLI
+63 QGQRLI

-142 QAEMQL
+142 QAEIQL

-157 FSKAVEQIGSGKEEV
+157 FSKAVEQIGNPKEEV

-198 TSYIRKNSPIPSNK
+198 TSYIRKNSPIPSNIQ
-212 RQLKPEAEERE
+212 QLEPEERQ
-223 KTPEKLPSV
+223 KALEKLPSV

-246 KGDNLAETTDSNK
+246 KVENDQAGDNLAETNDFAWDNLAETTDFSK

-269 LRGANLNRANLNR
+269 LRGANLNRANLYR
-282 ASLHLANLNGAFLE
+282 ANLWEANLNGAY
-296 EANLDGANLNRA
+296 LNRA
-308 NLNGAN
+308 NLIGAN
-314 LDGAKLI
+314 LIGADLIGADLKGADLKGADLNLADLKGADLKGADLKGADLNLADLKGADLI

-328 NLNGANLNGANLNGA
+328 NLNGAENLY
-343 NLIGAKLIGANL
+343 
-355 NGANL
+355 
-360 NGAFLIG
+360 
-367 AFLIEANLEEA
+367 
-378 NLNGANLNGA
+378 
-388 SLNGAF
+388 
-394 LRGAFLIGANL
+394 
-405 NGASLN
+405 
-411 GAFLRGAFLNG
+411 
-422 AEGLNPE
+422 PE

-434 CSWEKA
+434 CFWEKA
-440 IYTEAKWDEDKQ
+440 IHTQAKWDGDKQ
-452 LWVVADREANQR
+452 FPWVAEDPKANQR
-464 EIEKLKRDK
+464 EIDKLKRDK

-480 RLFSALCDNF
+480 IDCNTQWEWGLLKK
-490 CLWNREMLTGD
+490 
-501 ETSTFP
+501 

>member
-17 KAYEFYQKRL
+17 KAHEFYQKRL

-38 WQQAKEYLSQHPRA
+38 WQQAKEYFSQHPRA
-52 ILAWNLKMPYR
+52 IFAWNLKMPYR

-109 TFAIDVV
+109 TFAIEVV

-129 LAGIGLIVNYFNS
+129 LAGIGLFVNYLNS
-142 QAEMQL
+142 QAERQL

-157 FSKAVEQIGSGKEEV
+157 FSKAVEQIGNNKEEV

-198 TSYIRKNSPIPSNK
+198 TSYIRKNSPIPSNIE
-212 RQLKPEAEERE
+212 QLEPEER
-223 KTPEKLPSV
+223 KKALKKLPSV
-232 SIPVQA
+232 SISVQA

-246 KGDNLAETTDSNK
+246 KVENDQAGDNLAETTDPNK
-259 IKILDLSRTN
+259 IKILDLSQTN

-282 ASLHLANLNGAFLE
+282 AY
-296 EANLDGANLNRA
+296 LDRANLNRA
-308 NLNGAN
+308 NLYGAN
-314 LDGAKLI
+314 LDEANLI
-321 GANLIGA
+321 EANLNRADLNRAYLEGANLKGAILNEANLNEAILWFAYLKGANLYGANLYGAILNGAILNGAYLFEA
-328 NLNGANLNGANLNGA
+328 NLNGANLNGANLYGA
-343 NLIGAKLIGANL
+343 NLYGANL
-355 NGANL
+355 NGAEDL
-360 NGAFLIG
+360 Y
-367 AFLIEANLEEA
+367 
-378 NLNGANLNGA
+378 
-388 SLNGAF
+388 
-394 LRGAFLIGANL
+394 
-405 NGASLN
+405 
-411 GAFLRGAFLNG
+411 
-422 AEGLNPE
+422 PE

-434 CSWEKA
+434 CFWERA
-440 IYTEAKWDEDKQ
+440 IYTEAKWDKDKK
-452 LWVVADREANQR
+452 LWVAEDREANRR

-473 NSDPPNP
+473 NSDPRNP
-480 RLFSALCDNF
+480 INCN
-490 CLWNREMLTGD
+490 TK
-501 ETSTFP
+501 

>member
-1 MVPKKS
+1 LAKS
-7 PRIPLELHQI
+7 I
-17 KAYEFYQKRL
+17 YWWGKR
-27 ASGKEG
+27 
-33 NEIDD
+33 
-38 WQQAKEYLSQHPRA
+38 W
-52 ILAWNLKMPYR
+52 PYR

-129 LAGIGLIVNYFNS
+129 SAGIGLFVNYLNS
-142 QAEMQL
+142 QAEIQL
-148 TQQRLITER
+148 IQERLITER

-198 TSYIRKNSPIPSNK
+198 TSYIRKNSPIPSNIQ
-212 RQLKPEAEERE
+212 QLEPEERQ
-223 KTPEKLPSV
+223 KALEKLPSV

-246 KGDNLAETTDSNK
+246 KVENDQAGDNLAETTYFNK
-259 IKILDLSRTN
+259 TKILDLSQTN
-269 LRGANLNRANLNR
+269 LR
-282 ASLHLANLNGAFLE
+282 
-296 EANLDGANLNRA
+296 EANLIL
-308 NLNGAN
+308 
-314 LDGAKLI
+314 
-321 GANLIGA
+321 
-328 NLNGANLNGANLNGA
+328 ANLNGANLNGA
-343 NLIGAKLIGANL
+343 NLIGANLIGAYLNGAFLVQANLIGANL
-355 NGANL
+355 NRAILNGANLIGANLTGAELFGANLKEAGLFGAELNGANLIVANLDGANLDGAELNGANLDGANL
-360 NGAFLIG
+360 NGAI
-367 AFLIEANLEEA
+367 
-378 NLNGANLNGA
+378 
-388 SLNGAF
+388 
-394 LRGAFLIGANL
+394 
-405 NGASLN
+405 
-411 GAFLRGAFLNG
+411 LNG
-422 AEGLNPE
+422 AEGLNPK

-434 CSWEKA
+434 CFWEKA
-440 IYTEAKWDEDKQ
+440 IYTESKWDEDKQ
-452 LWVVADREANQR
+452 LWVAADREANQR

-480 RLFSALCDNF
+480 IDCN
-490 CLWNREMLTGD
+490 TK
-501 ETSTFP
+501 

>member
-17 KAYEFYQKRL
+17 KAHEFYQKRL

-129 LAGIGLIVNYFNS
+129 FAGIGLFVNYLNS
-142 QAEMQL
+142 QAERQL
-148 TQQRLITER
+148 IQERLITER
-157 FSKAVEQIGSGKEEV
+157 FSKAVEQIGNPKEEV

-190 QWTIMEVL
+190 QWRIMEVL
-198 TSYIRKNSPIPSNK
+198 TSYIRKNSPIPSNIQ
-212 RQLKPEAEERE
+212 QLEPEERE
-223 KTPEKLPSV
+223 KALEKLPSV

-246 KGDNLAETTDSNK
+246 KVENDQAGDNLAETNDFAGDNLAETTDFSK

-269 LRGANLNRANLNR
+269 LRGANLN
-282 ASLHLANLNGAFLE
+282 
-296 EANLDGANLNRA
+296 GANLNRA
-308 NLNGAN
+308 NLWE
-314 LDGAKLI
+314 
-321 GANLIGA
+321 A
-328 NLNGANLNGANLNGA
+328 NLNGANLNRANLYRAELKGA
-343 NLIGAKLIGANL
+343 NLIRANLKGANL
-355 NGANL
+355 DGANL
-360 NGAFLIG
+360 LNR
-367 AFLIEANLEEA
+367 ANLNRGILTTGWLIANLDEA

-388 SLNGAF
+388 V
-394 LRGAFLIGANL
+394 
-405 NGASLN
+405 
-411 GAFLRGAFLNG
+411 
-422 AEGLNPE
+422 GLNPE

-434 CSWEKA
+434 CFWERA
-440 IYTEAKWDEDKQ
+440 IYTEAKWDKDKK
-452 LWVVADREANQR
+452 LWVAENREANQR

-480 RLFSALCDNF
+480 IDCN
-490 CLWNREMLTGD
+490 TK
-501 ETSTFP
+501 

>member
-17 KAYEFYQKRL
+17 KAHEFYQKRL

-38 WQQAKEYLSQHPRA
+38 WQQAKEYFSQHPRA

-63 GGKRLI
+63 RGKRLI

-142 QAEMQL
+142 QAEIQL

-157 FSKAVEQIGSGKEEV
+157 FSKAVEQIGNTKEEV

-198 TSYIRKNSPIPSNK
+198 TSYIRKNSPIPSNIQ
-212 RQLKPEAEERE
+212 QLEPEERQ
-223 KTPEKLPSV
+223 KALEKLPSV

-246 KGDNLAETTDSNK
+246 KVENDQAGDNLAETTNPNK

-269 LRGANLNRANLNR
+269 LRGAYLKGANLSGANLFGAYLYRAYLNRANLIG
-282 ASLHLANLNGAFLE
+282 ADLYGANLNGAYLNLAYLNE
-296 EANLDGANLNRA
+296 AYLNGANLDGANLDGANLKGAYLIGANLIGAYLNGANLDGANLDGANLNRA
-308 NLNGAN
+308 ILFGANLNGAE
-314 LDGAKLI
+314 LI
-321 GANLIGA
+321 EANLNGAILFGA
-328 NLNGANLNGANLNGA
+328 NLNGANLNRA
-343 NLIGAKLIGANL
+343 
-355 NGANL
+355 
-360 NGAFLIG
+360 
-367 AFLIEANLEEA
+367 
-378 NLNGANLNGA
+378 
-388 SLNGAF
+388 
-394 LRGAFLIGANL
+394 RGLH
-405 NGASLN
+405 
-411 GAFLRGAFLNG
+411 
-422 AEGLNPE
+422 PE

-434 CSWEKA
+434 CFWERA
-440 IYTEAKWDEDKQ
+440 IHRGAYWDTDKQ
-452 LWVVADREANQR
+452 LWVAEDREANQR

-480 RLFSALCDNF
+480 IDCNTKSFN
-490 CLWNREMLTGD
+490 
-501 ETSTFP
+501 

>member
-17 KAYEFYQKRL
+17 KAHEFYQKRL

-38 WQQAKEYLSQHPRA
+38 WQQAKEYFSQHPRA

-100 FAREDKDSR
+100 FASEDKDSR
-109 TFAIDVV
+109 TFAIEVV

-129 LAGIGLIVNYFNS
+129 LAGFGLIANYFNS
-142 QAEMQL
+142 QAEIQL

-157 FSKAVEQIGSGKEEV
+157 FSKAVEQIGNPKEEV

-198 TSYIRKNSPIPSNK
+198 TSYIRKNSPIPSNIE
-212 RQLKPEAEERE
+212 QLEPAARE
-223 KTPEKLPSV
+223 KALEKLPSV

-246 KGDNLAETTDSNK
+246 KVENDQAGDNLAGTTDFNK
-259 IKILDLSRTN
+259 TKFLDLSRTN
-269 LRGANLNRANLNR
+269 LREAYLNGAYLDGANLDGAILDGAILYGAILNRANLNR
-282 ASLHLANLNGAFLE
+282 AILDGAILY
-296 EANLDGANLNRA
+296 GANLNEA
-308 NLNGAN
+308 YLGGAN
-314 LDGAKLI
+314 LGAAYLDGAYLD
-321 GANLIGA
+321 GAYLD
-328 NLNGANLNGANLNGA
+328 
-343 NLIGAKLIGANL
+343 
-355 NGANL
+355 
-360 NGAFLIG
+360 
-367 AFLIEANLEEA
+367 
-378 NLNGANLNGA
+378 
-388 SLNGAF
+388 
-394 LRGAFLIGANL
+394 
-405 NGASLN
+405 
-411 GAFLRGAFLNG
+411 G
-422 AEGLNPE
+422 AEHLYPE

-434 CSWEKA
+434 CFWQEA
-440 IYTEAKWDEDKQ
+440 IYTEANWDEDKQ
-452 LWVVADREANQR
+452 LWVAADREANQR

-473 NSDPPNP
+473 NSDPRNP
-480 RLFSALCDNF
+480 IDCN
-490 CLWNREMLTGD
+490 TK
-501 ETSTFP
+501 